1 MNMEKE
7 KITKRLVDKSIE
19 AFLMGLEVFN
29 KPTIN
34 YRTEGFA
41 FFICNA
47 WELMLK
53 AELLKRGH
61 SIYYKDQP
69 DRTYDLSKVVRLIY
83 TDKRQPLRVN
93 LEKIIDLRNTST
105 HFVTEDYE
113 AIYAPLFQ
121 SCVVN
126 YINEL
131 LRFHDRDVSNYLN
144 RSSLTLTTNIEEL
157 SSEQIKAKYP
167 EEIAQKLIFTKND
180 IDVTKQFENSNK
192 FSVTIK
198 HELII
203 TKDKNKANFSVKVN
217 KDAKNDVA
225 IIKELKDPA
234 DTFKFS
240 FTNLVKDIDN
250 RLKKKKIPFCYTT
263 KGNDKRKKSFNKY
276 VLNQFISYY
285 DMKNNNSYSYAHK
298 IGKMTEYTYSQQ
310 AAEFIVNQIKQD
322 PSGIVNKIKKR

>member
-1 MNMEKE
+1 MDKE
-7 KITKRLVDKSIE
+7 SITKQLVDKSIE

-53 AELLKRGH
+53 AELLKRGL
-61 SIYYKDQP
+61 SIYYKNQP
-69 DRTYDLSKVVRLIY
+69 DRTYDLSKVVHLIY

-93 LEKIIDLRNTST
+93 LEKIIHLRNTST

-113 AIYAPLFQ
+113 SIYAPLFQ

-131 LRFHDRDVSNYLN
+131 LRFHNIDVSNYLN
-144 RSSLTLTTNIEEL
+144 RSSLTLTTNIKEL
-157 SSEQIKAKYP
+157 SNEQIKAKYP

-180 IDVTKQFENSNK
+180 IDVTKQLENSDK
-192 FSVTIK
+192 FSVTIQ
-198 HELII
+198 HELVI
-203 TKDKNKANFSVKVN
+203 TKDKNSANFSVKVS
-217 KDAKNDVA
+217 KDSKNNVA

-234 DTFKFS
+234 DTFKFD
-240 FTNLVKDIDN
+240 FTNLAKDIDS
-250 RLKKKKIPFCYTT
+250 RLKKKKIPFYYTT
-263 KGNDKRKKSFNKY
+263 KNSDSKKKSFNKY
-276 VLNQFISYY
+276 VLSQFISYY
-285 DMKNNNSYSYAHK
+285 DMKNNDRYAYAHK
-298 IGKMTEYTYSQQ
+298 IGKITRYTYSQQ

-322 PSGIVNKIKKR
+322 PSGIVKKIKKR

>member
-1 MNMEKE
+1 MEDLC
-7 KITKRLVDKSIE
+7 KRLVDKSIE

-34 YRTEGFA
+34 YRTEGFS

-69 DRTYDLSKVVRLIY
+69 DRTYDLSKVVHLIY
-83 TDKRQPLRVN
+83 TDKRQPLRIN
-93 LEKIIDLRNTST
+93 LEKIIYLRNTST
-105 HFVTEDYE
+105 HFITEDYE

-126 YINEL
+126 YVNEL
-131 LRFHDRDVSNYLN
+131 LRFHGKDVSNYLN
-144 RSSLTLTTNIEEL
+144 RSSLTLTTNIKEL

-167 EEIAQKLIFTKND
+167 DEIAQKLIFTKND
-180 IDVTKQFENSNK
+180 IDVTKKMESSNK
-192 FSVTIK
+192 FAITVK
-198 HELII
+198 HELVI
-203 TKDKNKANFSVKVN
+203 TKDKNKANFSVKID
-217 KDAKNDVA
+217 KDAKNNVA
-225 IIKELKDPA
+225 VIKELKDPA
-234 DTFKFS
+234 DIFKFS
-240 FTNLVKDIDN
+240 FKNLVKDIDN

-263 KGNDKRKKSFNKY
+263 KNNDSKKKSFNGY
-276 VLNQFISYY
+276 VLSQFITYY
-285 DMKNNNSYSYAHK
+285 DMKHNDKFSYAHK
-298 IGKMTEYTYSQQ
+298 IGKVTEYTYSQQ

-322 PSGIVNKIKKR
+322 PTKIVDKIKKR

>member
-1 MNMEKE
+1 MERR
-7 KITKRLVDKSIE
+7 KIIKQLVDKSIE
-19 AFLMGLEVFN
+19 AFLIGLEVFN

-69 DRTYDLSKVVRLIY
+69 DRTYDLSKVIHLIY

-93 LEKIIDLRNTST
+93 LEKIINLRNTST

-113 AIYAPLFQ
+113 AVYAPLFQ

-144 RSSLTLTTNIEEL
+144 RSSLTLTTNIKEL

-180 IDVTKQFENSNK
+180 IDVTKQLENSNK

-198 HELII
+198 HELVI

-240 FTNLVKDIDN
+240 FSNLVKDIDS
-250 RLKKKKIPFCYTT
+250 RLKKKKIPFCYTI
-263 KGNDKRKKSFNKY
+263 KNSDSKKKSFNAY
-276 VLNQFISYY
+276 VLSQFISYY
-285 DMKNNNSYSYAHK
+285 DMKNNDRYSYAHK
-298 IGKMTEYTYSQQ
+298 IGNLIEYTYSQQ

-322 PSGIVNKIKKR
+322 PTGIVNKIKKR

>member
-1 MNMEKE
+1 MDNEDLS
-7 KITKRLVDKSIE
+7 KRLVDKSIE

-34 YRTEGFA
+34 YRTEGFS

-53 AELLKRGH
+53 AELLKRNH

-69 DRTYDLSKVVRLIY
+69 DRTYDLSKVVHLIY

-93 LEKIIDLRNTST
+93 LEKIINLRNTST

-126 YINEL
+126 YVNEL

-144 RSSLTLTTNIEEL
+144 RSSLTLTTNIKEL

-180 IDVTKQFENSNK
+180 IDVTKKMENSNK
-192 FSVTIK
+192 FAITVK
-198 HELII
+198 HELVI
-203 TKDKNKANFSVKVN
+203 TKDKNKANFSVRIN
-217 KDAKNDVA
+217 KDAKNNVA

-234 DTFKFS
+234 DVFKFS
-240 FTNLVKDIDN
+240 FKNLVKDIDN
-250 RLKKKKIPFCYTT
+250 RLKNKKIPFCYTT
-263 KGNDKRKKSFNKY
+263 KNGESKKKSFNGY
-276 VLNQFISYY
+276 VLSQFISYY
-285 DMKNNNSYSYAHK
+285 DMKHNKKFSYAHR

-322 PSGIVNKIKKR
+322 PAKIVDKIKKR

>member
-1 MNMEKE
+1 MDNKDLS
-7 KITKRLVDKSIE
+7 KRLVDKSIE

-34 YRTEGFA
+34 YRTEGFS

-53 AELLKRGH
+53 AELLKRNH

-69 DRTYDLSKVVRLIY
+69 DRTYDLSKVVHLIY

-93 LEKIIDLRNTST
+93 LEKIINLRNTST

-126 YINEL
+126 YVNEL

-144 RSSLTLTTNIEEL
+144 RSSLTLTTNIKEL

-180 IDVTKQFENSNK
+180 IDVTKKMENSNK
-192 FSVTIK
+192 FAITVK
-198 HELII
+198 HELVI
-203 TKDKNKANFSVKVN
+203 TKDKNKANFSVRIN
-217 KDAKNDVA
+217 KNAKNNVA

-234 DTFKFS
+234 DVFKFS
-240 FTNLVKDIDN
+240 FKNLVKDIDN

-263 KGNDKRKKSFNKY
+263 KNGESKKKSFNGY
-276 VLNQFISYY
+276 VLSQFISYY
-285 DMKNNNSYSYAHK
+285 DMKHNKKFSYAHR

-322 PSGIVNKIKKR
+322 PAKIVDKIKKR

>member
-1 MNMEKE
+1 MKKE
-7 KITKRLVDKSIE
+7 ELANRLVNKSIE

-53 AELLKRGH
+53 AELLKRGL
-61 SIYYKDQP
+61 SIYYKNQP
-69 DRTYDLSKVVRLIY
+69 DRTYDLSKVIHLIY

-93 LEKIIDLRNTST
+93 LEKIINLRNTST
-105 HFVTEDYE
+105 HFITEDYE
-113 AIYAPLFQ
+113 AIYSPLFQ

-126 YINEL
+126 YVNEL
-131 LRFHDRDVSNYLN
+131 LRFHDKDVSNYLN
-144 RSSLTLTTNIEEL
+144 RSSLTLTTNIREL

-180 IDVTKQFENSNK
+180 IDVTKQLENSSK
-192 FSVTIK
+192 FSITIK
-198 HELII
+198 HELVI
-203 TKDKNKANFSVKVN
+203 TKDKSKANFSVRIN

-234 DTFKFS
+234 DVFKFS
-240 FTNLVKDIDN
+240 FTNLVKDIDS
-250 RLKKKKIPFCYTT
+250 RLKKAKIPFCYTT
-263 KGNDKRKKSFNKY
+263 KNGDSQKKSFNAY
-276 VLNQFISYY
+276 VLNLFISYY
-285 DMKNNNSYSYAHK
+285 DMKNNDRYSYAHK
-298 IGKMTEYTYSQQ
+298 IGKITEYTYSQQ
-310 AAEFIVNQIKQD
+310 AAEFIVNQIKQE
-322 PSGIVNKIKKR
+322 PAKIVNKIKKR